1 MIYYKDI
8 NISLLTIKN
17 MFHFYFGF
25 QLEYEL
31 LFIDSGYFSS
41 SVRYLHNL

>member
-1 MIYYKDI
+1 M

-25 QLEYEL
+25 QLENEL
-31 LFIDSGYFSS
+31 LFIGSGYYSS
-41 SVRYLHNL
+41 TVRDLHPL